1 MCVMKIYSVS
11 GPSEARSPVAG
22 LLFYLRFL
30 SHVSLH
36 LSKLLHDL
44 LLHLFLL
51 VEELLLVFVSPGFPP
66 GLEFGS
72 LGFPGSLAAVAT
84 SLEPVVHEAH
94 AVLRE
99 PGFHVFLG
107 GSSPA
112 GSGAAFLSPPVAS
125 LFLLAPGLRLSYLV
139 ARVGLPDCIALAV
152 APAGAPG
159 NDNSGLPLVLAFT
172 LLDVPPLAVASAL
185 FNASVLTLVPL
196 VLGLA
201 LRFNRLFW
209 LRFNPRLHGSNL
221 ADGVHLVA
229 AGSIMPHHFAP
240 ADGHTV
246 LITGMVTGLVSVPV
260 GVTHGLV
267 IGPNP
272 AVFFRHLIET
282 NPELLVFRV
291 GEFCIENFVDVV
303 SLFLALDGGE
313 VISVVSASFASILPG
328 HFLLDNIVSGHHRS
342 NWVNGLLGLLGLL
355 GFNWVNGL
363 LRLLGLL
370 GFNWVN
376 GLLRL
381 NRIHWLWLYR
391 VDWLWLYRVDWLWLY
406 RVDWL

>member
-22 LLFYLRFL
+22 LLFYLRFF

-44 LLHLFLL
+44 LLHLFLVRIGLLAPHVLHLHHLSLHCGTLLVRQTGPPLHLPQAHGLLVLAGHVLHLLLPLHVLFLLLFFAHVFFLFHL
-51 VEELLLVFVSPGFPP
+51 VEEFLLVFVSPGFPA
-66 GLEFGS
+66 GLQLGS

-94 AVLRE
+94 AVLGE

-112 GSGAAFLSPPVAS
+112 GSSAAFLSPPVAS

-139 ARVGLPDCIALAV
+139 ARVGLPDCFALAV

-172 LLDVPPLAVASAL
+172 LLDVPLLAVASAL
-185 FNASVLTLVPL
+185 ANAPILTLVPL

-209 LRFNPRLHGSNL
+209 LDFNVRLHGSNL

-229 AGSIMPHHFAP
+229 ARSIMPHHFAP
-240 ADGHTV
+240 ADGDTV

-260 GVTHGLV
+260 GVANGLV

-272 AVFFRHLIET
+272 SVFSRHLIET

-291 GEFCIENFVDVV
+291 GEF
-303 SLFLALDGGE
+303 
-313 VISVVSASFASILPG
+313 
-328 HFLLDNIVSGHHRS
+328 
-342 NWVNGLLGLLGLL
+342 
-355 GFNWVNGL
+355 
-363 LRLLGLL
+363 
-370 GFNWVN
+370 
-376 GLLRL
+376 
-381 NRIHWLWLYR
+381 
-391 VDWLWLYRVDWLWLY
+391 
-406 RVDWL
+406 